1 MTTTKNNEHKKL
13 NVPNKREQNQTCLDS
28 AEREGLRPKGNVPTL
43 RFPEFQGEWK
53 EHKLE
58 DITAEIGDGI
68 HATPIYD
75 DNGTFYFVNGNNISE
90 YGIIITATTQ
100 KVTEEEALRN
110 NASAL
115 NSYSILL
122 SINGT
127 VGNVA
132 LYKNE
137 SIMLGKSACY
147 INVSSN
153 INRNYIFY
161 YLMMPKCQFYF
172 TSELTGTTIK
182 NLSLK
187 SIRKTKVLLPNAN
200 EQSKI
205 ARLFDAINERI
216 ATQNKIIGK
225 LQSLIKGME
234 DNLLDNPL
242 WEKTYLRSFMQFFPT
257 NSLSWEQLSYKEGA
271 IRNLHYGLIHG
282 LQTRGINSASLPMI
296 KNEAIPKQYTLCQVG
311 DVAFADASEDTGEI
325 AKSVEFVDT
334 IEGDTICG
342 LHTIHG
348 RDIKN
353 RTVVGFKGFAFNSRY
368 FHNQIKRLAQGTK
381 VFSITANNLSSCYV
395 YLPDLETQK
404 AIVNLLKT
412 YEAKL
417 LVSKRLLEHYEK
429 QKQYL
434 LRQMFI

>member
-1 MTTTKNNEHKKL
+1 MITTINNKHKKL
-13 NVPNKREQNQTCLDS
+13 NVPN
-28 AEREGLRPKGNVPTL
+28 L
-43 RFPEFQGEWK
+43 RFPEFQGEWEK
-53 EHKLE
+53 FTF
-58 DITAEIGDGI
+58 DEIAQYKKGPFG
-68 HATPIYD
+68 
-75 DNGTFYFVNGNNISE
+75 
-90 YGIIITATTQ
+90 
-100 KVTEEEALRN
+100 
-110 NASAL
+110 SAL
-115 NSYSILL
+115 KKDLFVPQSENAIKVYEQQNAIKKDWTLSRYYITKDYFNTHMKQFVAKAGDLIVSCAGTIGEVYELPKDAEEGVFNQALMRVRVNNEIVNKEIFITVFSSMIDKFSKIYS
-122 SINGT
+122 NG
-127 VGNVA
+127 
-132 LYKNE
+132 
-137 SIMLGKSACY
+137 SA
-147 INVSSN
+147 
-153 INRNYIFY
+153 
-161 YLMMPKCQFYF
+161 
-172 TSELTGTTIK
+172 IK
-182 NLSLK
+182 NIPPFADLKRTQVYLPCKEEQIVIAQLLRSL
-187 SIRKTKVLLPNAN
+187 
-200 EQSKI
+200 
-205 ARLFDAINERI
+205 DERI
-216 ATQNKIIGK
+216 ATQSKIIDD
-225 LQSLIKGME
+225 LQSLIKGLE

-271 IRNLHYGLIHG
+271 IRNLHYGLIHSF
-282 LQTRGINSASLPMI
+282 QTRGINSASLPMI
-296 KNEAIPKQYTLCQVG
+296 KNEAVPKQYMLCQVG

-395 YLPDLETQK
+395 YLPDLEKQK

>member
-1 MTTTKNNEHKKL
+1 MNLGQYSDQSAQPGLAVNKL
-13 NVPNKREQNQTCLDS
+13 L
-28 AEREGLRPKGNVPTL
+28 
-43 RFPEFQGEWK
+43 
-53 EHKLE
+53 KLKV
-58 DITAEIGDGI
+58 AL
-68 HATPIYD
+68 PI
-75 DNGTFYFVNGNNISE
+75 ISE
-90 YGIIITATTQ
+90 QTKIA
-100 KVTEEEALRN
+100 K
-110 NASAL
+110 
-115 NSYSILL
+115 LL
-122 SINGT
+122 S
-127 VGNVA
+127 
-132 LYKNE
+132 
-137 SIMLGKSACY
+137 
-147 INVSSN
+147 
-153 INRNYIFY
+153 
-161 YLMMPKCQFYF
+161 
-172 TSELTGTTIK
+172 
-182 NLSLK
+182 
-187 SIRKTKVLLPNAN
+187 LLD
-200 EQSKI
+200 ERISTQSKI
-205 ARLFDAINERI
+205 ID
-216 ATQNKIIGK
+216 K
-225 LQSLIKGME
+225 LQSLIKGLE

-242 WEKTYLRSFMQFFPT
+242 WEKTYLRSFMQFFST

-282 LQTRGINSASLPMI
+282 FQTRGINSASLPMI

-395 YLPDLETQK
+395 YLPEMDTQTV
-404 AIVNLLKT
+404 IVRLLKS
-412 YEAKL
+412 YEEQLIIDRMIFKQ
-417 LVSKRLLEHYEK
+417 YEK

>member
-1 MTTTKNNEHKKL
+1 MKQFVAKAGDLIVSCAGTIGEVYELPKDAEEGVFNQALMRVRVNNEI
-13 NVPNKREQNQTCLDS
+13 VNKEIFITVFSSMIDKFSKIYSNGS
-28 AEREGLRPKGNVPTL
+28 A
-43 RFPEFQGEWK
+43 
-53 EHKLE
+53 
-58 DITAEIGDGI
+58 
-68 HATPIYD
+68 
-75 DNGTFYFVNGNNISE
+75 
-90 YGIIITATTQ
+90 
-100 KVTEEEALRN
+100 
-110 NASAL
+110 
-115 NSYSILL
+115 
-122 SINGT
+122 
-127 VGNVA
+127 
-132 LYKNE
+132 
-137 SIMLGKSACY
+137 
-147 INVSSN
+147 
-153 INRNYIFY
+153 
-161 YLMMPKCQFYF
+161 
-172 TSELTGTTIK
+172 IK
-182 NLSLK
+182 NIPPFADLKRTQVYLPCKEEQIVIAQLLRSL
-187 SIRKTKVLLPNAN
+187 
-200 EQSKI
+200 
-205 ARLFDAINERI
+205 DERI
-216 ATQNKIIGK
+216 ATQSKIIDD
-225 LQSLIKGME
+225 LQSLIKGLE

-271 IRNLHYGLIHG
+271 IRNLHYGLIHSF
-282 LQTRGINSASLPMI
+282 QTRGINSASLPMI
-296 KNEAIPKQYTLCQVG
+296 KNEAVPKQYMLCQVG

-395 YLPDLETQK
+395 YLPDLEKQK

>member
-1 MTTTKNNEHKKL
+1 MKQFVAKAGDLIVSCAGTIGEVYELPKDAEEGVFNQALMRVRVNNEI
-13 NVPNKREQNQTCLDS
+13 VNKEIFITVFSSMIDKFSKIYSNGS
-28 AEREGLRPKGNVPTL
+28 A
-43 RFPEFQGEWK
+43 
-53 EHKLE
+53 
-58 DITAEIGDGI
+58 
-68 HATPIYD
+68 
-75 DNGTFYFVNGNNISE
+75 
-90 YGIIITATTQ
+90 
-100 KVTEEEALRN
+100 
-110 NASAL
+110 
-115 NSYSILL
+115 
-122 SINGT
+122 
-127 VGNVA
+127 
-132 LYKNE
+132 
-137 SIMLGKSACY
+137 
-147 INVSSN
+147 
-153 INRNYIFY
+153 
-161 YLMMPKCQFYF
+161 
-172 TSELTGTTIK
+172 IK
-182 NLSLK
+182 NIPPFADLKRTQVYLPCKEEQIVIAQLLRSL
-187 SIRKTKVLLPNAN
+187 
-200 EQSKI
+200 
-205 ARLFDAINERI
+205 DERI
-216 ATQNKIIGK
+216 ATQSKIIDD
-225 LQSLIKGME
+225 LQSLIKGLE

-257 NSLSWEQLSYKEGA
+257 NSLSWEQQSYKEGA
-271 IRNLHYGLIHG
+271 IRNLHYGLIHSF
-282 LQTRGINSASLPMI
+282 QTRGINSASLPMI
-296 KNEAIPKQYTLCQVG
+296 KNEAVPKQYMLCQVG

-395 YLPDLETQK
+395 YLPDLEKQK